1 MEFSAKDLR
10 VLVTA
15 GAAGIGR
22 VIARTF
28 VEHGAR
34 VHICDIDEK
43 ALAETKKQLP
53 AVSQTVADVA
63 RLDDVE
69 RLFEDV
75 KKILRGL
82 DVLVNNAGIAG
93 PTAKVEDIRPE
104 DWDRCI
110 AVDLNGMF
118 YCTRKA
124 MPLIKAAGGGSIIN
138 LSSAAGRL
146 AFPMRT
152 PYSAAKWAI
161 VGFTESLAAEAG
173 PDKVRVNCIQ
183 PGIVEGE
190 RIDRVIAAK
199 AKGLGLSERR
209 SPQAH
214 GRGREHADHR
224 HPAGHRRHGALPRD
238 RRAAH
243 LGPGDLG
250 LRRDEVSRLRNS
262 DKRPTV
268 VPANAGTHIFQKTGP
283 REFTNEVQHSLRG
296 VLQWGPG
303 STGISRL
310 KRGVRLPG
318 VIRPGNLSGRS
329 LQRWIASHRALLGAQ
344 AQQRPDGLRPSYAA
358 SRPRRGAGRAASL
371 SASPSSRKPF

>member
-1 MEFSAKDLR
+1 
-10 VLVTA
+10 VTA

-43 ALAETKKQLP
+43 ALAGTKKQLP
-53 AVSQTVADVA
+53 SVTQTVADVA
-63 RLDDVE
+63 KLDDVE
-69 RLFEDV
+69 RLFKDV
-75 KKILRGL
+75 EKYLRGL

-93 PTAKVEDIRPE
+93 PTAKVEDIKPE
-104 DWDRCI
+104 DWERCI

-124 MPLIKAAGGGSIIN
+124 MPLIKEAGGGSIIN

-190 RIDRVIAAK
+190 RIDRVISAK
-199 AKGLGLSERR
+199 AKALGVPEEEVR
-209 SPQAH
+209 SKMVEGVSMKTTVTPQDIANVALFLATAP
-214 GRGREHADHR
+214 GRHISGQAISVC
-224 HPAGHRRHGALPRD
+224 G
-238 RRAAH
+238 
-243 LGPGDLG
+243 
-250 LRRDEVSRLRNS
+250 
-262 DKRPTV
+262 
-268 VPANAGTHIFQKTGP
+268 GT
-283 REFTNEVQHSLRG
+283 RYLV
-296 VLQWGPG
+296 
-303 STGISRL
+303 
-310 KRGVRLPG
+310 
-318 VIRPGNLSGRS
+318 
-329 LQRWIASHRALLGAQ
+329 
-344 AQQRPDGLRPSYAA
+344 
-358 SRPRRGAGRAASL
+358 
-371 SASPSSRKPF
+371 

>member
-1 MEFSAKDLR
+1 MEFSAKGLR

-28 VEHGAR
+28 ADHGAR

-43 ALAETKKQLP
+43 ALAGTRKQLP
-53 AVSQTVADVA
+53 AVSQTLADVSK
-63 RLDDVE
+63 LDDVE
-69 RLFEDV
+69 RLFADI
-75 KKILRGL
+75 KKTLHGL

-93 PTAKVEDIRPE
+93 PTAKIEDIRPE

-124 MPLIKAAGGGSIIN
+124 MPLIKEAGGGSIIN

-199 AKGLGLSERR
+199 AKALGVPEEEVR
-209 SPQAH
+209 SKMVEGVSMKTTVTPQDIANVALFLATAP
-214 GRGREHADHR
+214 GRHISGQAISVC
-224 HPAGHRRHGALPRD
+224 G
-238 RRAAH
+238 
-243 LGPGDLG
+243 
-250 LRRDEVSRLRNS
+250 
-262 DKRPTV
+262 
-268 VPANAGTHIFQKTGP
+268 GT
-283 REFTNEVQHSLRG
+283 RYLV
-296 VLQWGPG
+296 
-303 STGISRL
+303 
-310 KRGVRLPG
+310 
-318 VIRPGNLSGRS
+318 
-329 LQRWIASHRALLGAQ
+329 
-344 AQQRPDGLRPSYAA
+344 
-358 SRPRRGAGRAASL
+358 
-371 SASPSSRKPF
+371 